1 MKALNDYLILK
12 KDGRERVTESGIILP
27 DFGSE
32 NDNLGKPYTGVIQSK
47 GWDVSDKY
55 GVGDRVRHF
64 KFGAGTVTNIV
75 KEPRDYKVTVDF
87 DAHGTK
93 VMYAS
98 FAKLVKE

>member
-55 GVGDRVRHF
+55 GVGDRVIYSDMCNPQGYYDTDTDEVYLVI
-64 KFGAGTVTNIV
+64 KEKDIV
-75 KEPRDYKVTVDF
+75 GILE
-87 DAHGTK
+87 
-93 VMYAS
+93 
-98 FAKLVKE
+98 